1 MHDGPMNARDLG
13 TNSSQNSA
21 VGNIGIGA
29 AAMLALLSASCCII
43 PLALTIV
50 GLGGAWLSILG
61 PFVAYRGLILLGV
74 TLVVL
79 VIWWRVWRA
88 GTQRR
93 GVIMAGA
100 VTAAAVLGWS
110 APLWEWEVAGVLMK
124 YWTSQ

>member
-1 MHDGPMNARDLG
+1 MNIRHSS
-13 TNSSQNSA
+13 TNSSLDSS
-21 VGNIGIGA
+21 VGNIGLGA
-29 AAMLALLSASCCII
+29 AALLALFAASCYSI

-50 GLGGAWLSILG
+50 DLGGAWLSILG
-61 PFVAYRGLILLGV
+61 PFVAYHGLILLAV

-79 VIWWRVWRA
+79 VIWWGVWRA